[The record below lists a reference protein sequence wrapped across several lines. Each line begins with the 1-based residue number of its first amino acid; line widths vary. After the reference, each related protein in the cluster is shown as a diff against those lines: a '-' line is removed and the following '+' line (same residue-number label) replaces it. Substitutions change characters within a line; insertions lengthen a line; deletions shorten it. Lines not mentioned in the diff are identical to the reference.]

1 MPRGTPLRTRRVEG
15 VQQACDPPD
24 EYFYIS
30 WDGAVALLRQLR
42 AASVCAFFL
51 LSHLLLVYRE
61 GANGAVLLVHGRGVC
76 VRFC

>member
-1 MPRGTPLRTRRVEG
+1 MRT
-15 VQQACDPPD
+15 PD

-30 WDGAVALLRQLR
+30 WDAVVALLRQLR

-61 GANGAVLLVHGRGVC
+61 GANGAVLLLWCMDAVC
-76 VRFC
+76 VCAFAEQLTRSTTVRIRRVM